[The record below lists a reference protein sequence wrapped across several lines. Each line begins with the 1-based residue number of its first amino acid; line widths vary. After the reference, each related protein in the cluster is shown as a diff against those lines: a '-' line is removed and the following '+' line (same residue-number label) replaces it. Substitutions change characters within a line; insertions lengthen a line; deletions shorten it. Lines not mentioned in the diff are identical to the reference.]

1 MLFNVE
7 TKQLAKT
14 QTPFYN
20 TSTSSFNIYHYQSTT
35 WYLNSKEKNKEK
47 LWQIQPIFHRIPLD
61 SHNQHSISISGLR
74 KYLEMKV
81 KGIRSA
87 VATTVSSSRKKPQK
101 KIALNQR
108 LMLKNQK
115 STTRTSN
122 QAFKPPDSNHL
133 SPDKLETISGIRN

>member
-87 VATTVSSSRKKPQK
+87 VATTVSSSKKKPQK
-101 KIALNQR
+101 KNSFKPKTNA
-108 LMLKNQK
+108 QK
-115 STTRTSN
+115 SKN
-122 QAFKPPDSNHL
+122 PQPEL
-133 SPDKLETISGIRN
+133 

>member
-1 MLFNVE
+1 MPYKQSTNLLIHLLNMLFNVE

-87 VATTVSSSRKKPQK
+87 VATTVSSSKKKPQK
-101 KIALNQR
+101 KNSFKPKTDA
-108 LMLKNQK
+108 QK
-115 STTRTSN
+115 SKIHN
-122 QAFKPPDSNHL
+122 QNFKPSF
-133 SPDKLETISGIRN
+133 